1 MSVALR
7 RYDDDSDAFHYGDD
21 EHDESHHE
29 DHEDGHHGMAGVPLD
44 HAEAAHDQGA
54 HAAASH
60 EEGAHDA

>member
-29 DHEDGHHGMAGVPLD
+29 DHEDTGGCHRKFPNFVLYPT
-44 HAEAAHDQGA
+44 
-54 HAAASH
+54 
-60 EEGAHDA
+60 